1 MAKKDEIDID
11 EEIKKLSRKTD
22 LEIKKTDYSFTKRI
36 QRLDNEMD
44 NILNKKIKDFDDNKK
59 ITEKYLLTEYPHDTI
74 DRYREKLKKI

>member
-22 LEIKKTDYSFTKRI
+22 VNIKKSDYSFSKRI
-36 QRLDNEMD
+36 ERLDKEMD
-44 NILNKKIKDFDDNKK
+44 NILNKKIKEFDENK
-59 ITEKYLLTEYPHDTI
+59 ELGQKYRSIEFSYDTI